1 MKPYTYLLKCIPTN
15 QYYYGVRYSK
25 NCHPSDIWKTYY
37 TSSLYIKQ
45 LVKQYGK
52 DSFLYE
58 VRKVFKS
65 STAARRWEQKVLTRL
80 NAASRLDFI
89 NKSNCVCPTGQNRIW
104 VTDGCNNKFIDILDN
119 IPAGWREGR
128 SFSDTTKNKISQ
140 IRKTQKIINRPSHTD
155 KQKAQWSEQRSGRI
169 NGRDSSKEV
178 NINGIT
184 YRTINDA
191 TKATGIS
198 RYIIV
203 NHYLN
208 EIRIQP

>member
-104 VTDGCNNKFIDILDN
+104 VTDGCNNKFIDIFIIYQLD
-119 IPAGWREGR
+119 GGRE
-128 SFSDTTKNKISQ
+128 DHLVIL
-140 IRKTQKIINRPSHTD
+140 QKIKYLKLERHKKLLIDRLIPIS
-155 KQKAQWSEQRSGRI
+155 KKL
-169 NGRDSSKEV
+169 NGV
-178 NINGIT
+178 
-184 YRTINDA
+184 
-191 TKATGIS
+191 S
-198 RYIIV
+198 REAV
-203 NHYLN
+203 ALME
-208 EIRIQP
+208 EIALKKLILMV